1 MAQINLERVA
11 DLIGRDLTEAELRR
25 APALADQALALIR
38 AYTRRSWDEGQEPD
52 LVALVAEQM
61 VANAIRESA
70 DQARS
75 GGSTADQSSF
85 TAGPFGF
92 SQTRTNNGGGV
103 WMTAQLKTMLNPL
116 RTSVVAVQR
125 TSERYS

>member
-1 MAQINLERVA
+1 MQIDLERVG

-25 APALADQALALIR
+25 TSALADQALALIN
-38 AYTRRSWDEGQEPD
+38 AYTRRSWSAGQEPD
-52 LVALVAEQM
+52 LVVLVAEQM
-61 VANAIRESA
+61 VANAVREAA
-70 DQARS
+70 DQARG

-103 WMTAQLKTMLNPL
+103 WLTTQLKTMLGPL
-116 RTSVVAVQR
+116 RTSVVVVQR